1 MTIPHKIGNWG
12 EAYALNYLETCGFY
26 LLCSN
31 HRWQRKEVDLILWKK
46 DLLIFVE
53 VKTRTSVRFGFP
65 ESFLTDHQIE
75 GIRIAAEEFV
85 QHHCWKGRIRF
96 DIVAIWY
103 SNPVRLEHFED
114 AF

>member
-12 EAYALNYLETCGFY
+12 EAYALKYLETCGFY

-31 HRWQRKEVDLILWKK
+31 YRWQRKEVDLILWKK
-46 DLLIFVE
+46 DLVIFVE

-65 ESFLTDHQIE
+65 ETFLTDHQKE
-75 GIRIAAEEFV
+75 GIHLAAEEFV
-85 QHHCWKGRIRF
+85 RDHHWKGRIRF
-96 DIVAIWY
+96 DIVAICY
-103 SNPVRLEHFED
+103 AKPVRLVHFTD